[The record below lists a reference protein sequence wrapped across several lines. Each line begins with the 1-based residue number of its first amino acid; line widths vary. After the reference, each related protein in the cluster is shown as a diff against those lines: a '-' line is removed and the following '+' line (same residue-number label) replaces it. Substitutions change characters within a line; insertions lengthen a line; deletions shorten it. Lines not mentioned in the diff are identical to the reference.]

1 MKEQGKAIDAIRKY
15 RIKPILTEEEE
26 FIYIE
31 SLEYMIKETKD
42 TDYMIELGGYYY
54 EKKIF
59 DKALKYYEMA
69 DAYGDSWAPEGLGY
83 IWYYGRTG
91 EVDYEKAFHYF
102 HKAAENG
109 YLKSKIKVADMYK
122 NGFYVKHDYDM
133 YCRIIEESYK
143 VVRHT
148 NHLDDPYP
156 EICTRLARIRKKQ
169 NRNEEAISLYHDA
182 KFFLQQRIR
191 YTHFFGDLNIMKWLI
206 EDLYTMIPFDSLEF
220 DFYDLY
226 YLLKQP
232 VTVRFRYN
240 GNMYTIETEEGT
252 AIHFFDQWYRNVDD
266 FMYKAYIEDDKLHG
280 LYGQM
285 YGFEVM
291 K

>member
-1 MKEQGKAIDAIRKY
+1 MKQLIIRADDIGY
-15 RIKPILTEEEE
+15 SEAVN
-26 FIYIE
+26 YGIE
-31 SLEYMIKETKD
+31 KSVK
-42 TDYMIELGGYYY
+42 
-54 EKKIF
+54 
-59 DKALKYYEMA
+59 
-69 DAYGDSWAPEGLGY
+69 EGLIGSA
-83 IWYYGRTG
+83 GLMPNMPFAEHGLKLLEGTG
-91 EVDYEKAFHYF
+91 IAIGQHTNMCLEKPCSDPKDIPSLVD
-102 HKAAENG
+102 ENG
-109 YLKSKIKVADMYK
+109 YLKSEIKVADMYK
-122 NGFYVKHDYDM
+122 NGFYVKQDYDM

-148 NHLDDPYP
+148 NRLDDPFP

-169 NRNEEAISLYHDA
+169 NRYEEAISLYHDA

-206 EDLYTMIPFDSLEF
+206 EDLDTMIPFDSLEF